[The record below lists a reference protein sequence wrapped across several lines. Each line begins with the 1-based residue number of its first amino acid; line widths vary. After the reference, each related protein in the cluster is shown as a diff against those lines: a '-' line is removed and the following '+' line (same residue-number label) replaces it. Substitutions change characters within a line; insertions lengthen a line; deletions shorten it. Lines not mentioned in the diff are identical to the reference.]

1 MEVFQ
6 MSLATKL
13 RKFRQQCER
22 EAGTHAGT
30 VELPLAHVLDDVC
43 QTLKLSP
50 KERRKVLGRKA
61 SAELKRQGAE
71 RIDLNTPVTH
81 PDRPNA

>member
-6 MSLATKL
+6 MSLANKL

-22 EAGTHAGT
+22 EAGTHAGS

-50 KERRKVLGRKA
+50 KQRRKVLGRRA
-61 SAELKRQGAE
+61 SAELKQLGAE
-71 RIDLNTPVTH
+71 RIDLNTSVTH
-81 PDRPNA
+81 TTEPKS